1 MAIITSSKKRQALKL
16 LAQGRVTVSEMSR
29 LAGISQQMMHTY
41 ARQAEIDPVAARRRY
56 LEDLW
61 QSEEKAKAAAIDRP
75 VIYRGITIEPP
86 PGKRSAVARAIRDGL
101 LKHSRGRFKAP

>member
-1 MAIITSSKKRQALKL
+1 MAIITDSKKRRALKL

-41 ARQAEIDPVAARRRY
+41 ARQAGIDPVAARRRY

-61 QSEEKAKAAAIDRP
+61 QSQEKPAPKSQRSNAIASMTNDR
-75 VIYRGITIEPP
+75 
-86 PGKRSAVARAIRDGL
+86 
-101 LKHSRGRFKAP
+101 